1 MKLLLKLNI
10 ALILLFLI
18 GGGFTAYYVKE
29 LATKNALSSV
39 THEAQLLLEQA
50 IALRKYTV
58 SEISPLLRSDDGY
71 AEFHAQ
77 SVPAYAATQVSNFF
91 KENRPEYNYKEAV
104 FNPTNPR
111 DNAAPW
117 EERIINQFINDESLT
132 RIVGKRRVNRTKV
145 LYIAQPIKITNPACL
160 SCHSVPEAAPAS
172 MIEQYGDKRGFGWKL
187 NEIVGIQ
194 MMTVP
199 FTLPDQLADKTLKE
213 TVLVLTAVFVFL
225 LLMLNALF
233 LVIVRPELKDK

>member
-1 MKLLLKLNI
+1 MNLLLRLNL
-10 ALILLFLI
+10 ALILLFVI

-29 LATKNALSSV
+29 LSSKNALSTV

-58 SEISPLLRSDDGY
+58 SEISPLLRSGGRD

-77 SVPAYAATQVSNFF
+77 SVPAYAATQVANFF

-117 EERIINQFINDESLT
+117 EERIISQFINDESLT
-132 RIVGKRRVNRTKV
+132 RIVGKRRIKRTKG

-160 SCHSVPEAAPAS
+160 TCHSVPEAAPAS
-172 MIEQYGDKRGFGWKL
+172 MVEQYGKRRGYGWKL

-199 FTLPDQLADKTLKE
+199 FTLPDQIAAKTLKE
-213 TVLVLTAVFVFL
+213 IVVVLIAVFVFL
-225 LLMLNALF
+225 LVMLNFLF
-233 LVIVRPELKDK
+233 LWLVKPRLKD